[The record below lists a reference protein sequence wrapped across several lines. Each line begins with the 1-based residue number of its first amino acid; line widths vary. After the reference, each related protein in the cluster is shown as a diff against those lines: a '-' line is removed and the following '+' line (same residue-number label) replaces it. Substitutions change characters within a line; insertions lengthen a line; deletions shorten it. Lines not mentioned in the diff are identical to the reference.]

1 MLKQFFF
8 GPCCLMHSSVYCNRS
23 IFFVQIWKGKHRN
36 FSFLSCLCRG
46 PRYTALHT
54 NNISKD
60 IVAGPILPAA
70 HLWGNLSNILPNSH
84 IGPRNSPLP
93 IYCSVSSIGLKVL
106 RGSGHTDTRGPKKTT
121 TLDRAN
127 SKIRHSWVIHASKK
141 GMVLVLQNLSS
152 LFNKIDW

>member
-8 GPCCLMHSSVYCNRS
+8 GPCCLMHSSVFLYKSEKVN
-23 IFFVQIWKGKHRN
+23 IVI
-36 FSFLSCLCRG
+36 FLSFRVCAGGLATLHFIRTISQRIVLRG
-46 PRYTALHT
+46 PFCQL
-54 NNISKD
+54 
-60 IVAGPILPAA
+60 PICEE
-70 HLWGNLSNILPNSH
+70 NLSNILPNSH

-127 SKIRHSWVIHASKK
+127 SKIRHS
-141 GMVLVLQNLSS
+141 
-152 LFNKIDW
+152 